1 WTCRGPVSAR
11 HSLGA
16 FLRSVVIGPASI
28 WKPSRG
34 PSSWIWTR
42 RGKSFIPLSSGS
54 DPSPSKGAA
63 LVLPIVR
70 ALYLAL
76 PLWEHAGARIDQLTI
91 SAEHSPTHNWDASRP
106 MTGLPLTALG

>member
-1 WTCRGPVSAR
+1 VANRSS
-11 HSLGA
+11 HSPQA
-16 FLRSVVIGPASI
+16 PIRPH
-28 WKPSRG
+28 PR
-34 PSSWIWTR
+34 
-42 RGKSFIPLSSGS
+42 
-54 DPSPSKGAA
+54 GAA